1 MHHVLP
7 VVDLCGV
14 SHSWL
19 TSTVL
24 ASTVLAS
31 TVSDSTVSTNNC
43 GFVAAFQMLL
53 IQAEASKV
61 SEGFRQLIS

>member
-19 TSTVL
+19 TSTVR
-24 ASTVLAS
+24 ASTVP
-31 TVSDSTVSTNNC
+31 DFTVSTNNC